1 MPLLANNLEVRA
13 ALKWAVKGFEIA
25 LTELALKTPALL
37 A

>member
-13 ALKWAVKGFEIA
+13 ALKWALKVFQIA
-25 LTELALKTPALL
+25 LTELALKTPVLL